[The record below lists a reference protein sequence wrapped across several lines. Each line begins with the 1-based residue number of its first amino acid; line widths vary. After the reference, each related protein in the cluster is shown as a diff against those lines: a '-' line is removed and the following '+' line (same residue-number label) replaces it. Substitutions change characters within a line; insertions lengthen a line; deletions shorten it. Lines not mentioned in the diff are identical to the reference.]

1 MDTSDSPLSRYSL
14 ANWSDRCAFWVA
26 ESEPKILR
34 RLRDREAESL
44 VLTGHGLSMRVEKG
58 SLLVRDGNTHFPAK
72 ARVWR
77 FFPGALD
84 VPPAILVLDGSG
96 NITLDAID
104 WLAIQR
110 IPLIRLRWNGR
121 FASVL
126 TSGGQAADP
135 GKVDWQHKVRN
146 NPGAR
151 LAFAVNL
158 IRQKAENSLQT
169 LNEYL
174 PPSPLRDRACANLV
188 TRARMLKQNPPQ
200 TFSSLLGFEGSIAG
214 DYYRV
219 WTELPLK
226 WKALKR
232 YPIPE
237 DWNKYR
243 SRVALRDGIRL
254 HSDGGGYNRGATH
267 PVNAMLNYAYTV
279 LISRIQVRLVAD
291 GYDPTLGI
299 MHQKKQFRR
308 MSPAFA
314 LDHMEPM
321 RPVVDRAVLQL
332 INETTFTG
340 ADFAIQNDGVCRMNP
355 ELARR
360 VAQLT
365 MGRCEQ
371 SPFPKRGWR
380 YQRRRSSRA
389 VNAGD

>member
-1 MDTSDSPLSRYSL
+1 MDSTPESADTVSATYR
-14 ANWSDRCAFWVA
+14 DRCSFWIA
-26 ESEPKILR
+26 ESQPKSSR
-34 RLRDREAESL
+34 RLRDREQMSL
-44 VLTGHGLSMRVEKG
+44 VLTGHGLSLRVEKG
-58 SLLVRDGNTHFPAK
+58 SLLIRDGNTHYPAK
-72 ARVWR
+72 RRQWR
-77 FFPGALD
+77 LFPGGLD

-96 NITLDAID
+96 DITLDAID
-104 WLAIQR
+104 WLATQR

-126 TSGGQAADP
+126 SSGGQAAEAS
-135 GKVDWQHKVRN
+135 KVDWQQKTRD
-146 NPGAR
+146 NPRAR

-158 IRQKAENSLQT
+158 IRKKAQNSLQT
-169 LNEYL
+169 LDEYL
-174 PPSPLRDRACANLV
+174 PPSPLRDRACANLAV
-188 TRARMLKQNPPQ
+188 RAKLLKQDPPR
-200 TFSSLLGFEGSIAG
+200 TFSSLLGCEGAIAA

-219 WTELPLK
+219 WTGIPLK

-232 YPIPE
+232 HPIPD
-237 DWNKYR
+237 DWNRYR

-279 LISRIQVRLVAD
+279 LISRIQIHLVAD

-365 MGRCEQ
+365 MERCDAL
-371 SPFPKRGWR
+371 PYPKRGWR
-380 YQRRRSSRA
+380 YQRARSARA
-389 VNAGD
+389 VNSGR

>member
-1 MDTSDSPLSRYSL
+1 MDSTQASPDIVSATYR
-14 ANWSDRCAFWVA
+14 DRCAFWISD
-26 ESEPKILR
+26 SEPKISR
-34 RLRDREAESL
+34 RIRDPEASSL
-44 VLTGHGLSMRVEKG
+44 ILTGHGLSLRVEKR
-58 SLLVRDGNTHFPAK
+58 SLVVRDGNTHYPA
-72 ARVWR
+72 RQRTWR

-84 VPPAILVLDGSG
+84 VPPSIVILDGSG
-96 NITLDAID
+96 DITLDAID
-104 WLAIQR
+104 WLATQR

-126 TSGGQAADP
+126 TSGGQAADAI
-135 GKVDWQHKVRN
+135 KVDWQQKTRDD
-146 NPGAR
+146 PQAR
-151 LAFAVNL
+151 LAFAVKL
-158 IRQKAENSLQT
+158 IGKKAENSLQT
-169 LNEYL
+169 LDEYL
-174 PPSPLRDRACANLV
+174 PPSPLRDRACANLAV
-188 TRARMLKQNPPQ
+188 RAKMLKQNPPR

-219 WTELPLK
+219 WTGIPLK

-232 YPIPE
+232 HPIPE

-279 LISRIQVRLVAD
+279 LISRIQIRLVAD

-355 ELARR
+355 QLARR
-360 VAQLT
+360 VAQLA
-365 MGRCEQ
+365 MERCEVL
-371 SPFPKRGWR
+371 PYPKRGWR
-380 YQRRRSSRA
+380 YQRRRSARA
-389 VNAGD
+389 VNAGT